1 MLETILNFHNNQVD
15 PIIINREQ
23 VGCLVTN
30 LIDIIEKN
38 VEGDVVE
45 LGCYVGESS
54 KYLMKTLVEYGST
67 KKLFVYDSFDGLPE
81 LTKWEESSGWQPG
94 TLKTTEEVLIGNFKN
109 NNLPLPI
116 IHKDWFKDIPDYK
129 IPEKISFAF
138 LDGDFYNSIYDSLTK
153 IYDKVTDGGYIFF
166 HDFMRADLPGVD
178 AAVRDFLS
186 ERGLKYNVVEIC
198 EQVGMMIKTNEKIEE
213 ITITPEEVVI
223 ETEQPVENYV
233 SNKIV
238 TLVTGLWEIGRE
250 KLENGWSRSFDH
262 YIEKFTQLL
271 KTEDNM
277 IIFGDIEL
285 QKIVFEHRTQKNT
298 QFIVRDLNWFKRND
312 YFEKIQKIR
321 TNPKWYNQVGWLT
334 ESTQA
339 RLEMY
344 NPLVMSKVFLLND
357 AKILDKFNSDY
368 LFWIDAGL
376 TNTVH
381 GGYFTHDKVVQ
392 KLPDFIRDFHFVCF
406 PYEANSEI
414 HGFDYEEMKKY
425 CDGAKVDKVARAGFF
440 GGKKDTIGQINAI
453 YYSLLNETLD
463 KGFMGTEESLFTIL
477 VYKYPELVGYSEIDE
492 SGLMGKFFEELKNS
506 EVKVK
511 TEKVNQLSDLDVSK
525 TALYVLTFNSPKQFE
540 TLIDSMLLYDAD
552 FIHKPMKFLID
563 NSTDSSTFER
573 YTELCERYNF
583 EHIKKENLGIC
594 GGRQFIAEHFEATGY
609 DYYLFFED
617 DMFFYTGNESTCRNG
632 FPRQLKSLYDKT
644 LRIINKENFDF
655 LKFNFSEFYGDN
667 STQWSWYNVPQNVRE
682 QFWPH
687 YSKLPQMGTDPNAPR
702 AQYDNVKSYDGVPY
716 VTGEVYYCNWPQIVS
731 REGNKKMFLTDKW
744 AHPYEQTWMSYMF
757 QELKKG
763 KLRPALL
770 LASPTEHNRFEHY
783 EGSLRKES

>member
-23 VGCLVTN
+23 VGCLVSN

-54 KYLMKTLVEYGST
+54 KYLMKTLVEYNST

-81 LTKWEESSGWQPG
+81 LTKWEETSGWQPG
-94 TLKTTEEVLIGNFKN
+94 TLKTTEEVLINNFKN

-153 IYDKVTDGGYIFF
+153 IYDKVVDGGYIFF

-186 ERGLKYNVVEIC
+186 ERGLKYNVIEIC
-198 EQVGMMIKTNEKIEE
+198 EQVGMMIKTNERVDDVSE
-213 ITITPEEVVI
+213 IPTVVEV
-223 ETEQPVENYV
+223 ETEQQVDLPS

-262 YIEKFTQLL
+262 YIEKFVQLL

-285 QKIVFEHRTQKNT
+285 QKIVFEHRNQKNT
-298 QFIVRDLNWFKRND
+298 QFIVRDLSWFKRND

-381 GGYFTHDKVVQ
+381 SGYFTHDKVIK
-392 KLPDFIRDFHFVCF
+392 KLPNLIKDFHFVCF
-406 PYEANSEI
+406 PYEANTEI
-414 HGFDYEEMKKY
+414 HGFDYEEIKKY
-425 CDGAKVDKVARAGFF
+425 CDGVKVDKVARAGFF

-463 KGFMGTEESLFTIL
+463 KGLMGTEESLFTIL
-477 VYKYPELVGYSEIDE
+477 VYKYPELIGYSEIDE

-506 EVKVK
+506 EIKVK
-511 TEKVNQLSDLDVSK
+511 TEKVNLLSDLDISK

-552 FIHKPMKFLID
+552 FINKPMKFLID

-573 YTELCERYNF
+573 YSELCERYNF

-632 FPRQLKSLYDKT
+632 FPRQLKSLYEKT

-655 LKFNFSEFYGDN
+655 LKFNFTEFYGDN
-667 STQWSWYNVPQNVRE
+667 STQWSWYNVPQNIRE

-702 AQYDNVKSYDGVPY
+702 AQYDNVKSYDGIPY

-731 REGNKKMFLTDKW
+731 RDGNKKMFLTDKW

-783 EGSLRKES
+783 DGSLRKES

>member
-54 KYLMKTLVEYGST
+54 KYLMKTLVEYNST

-153 IYDKVTDGGYIFF
+153 IYDKVSDGGYIFF

-198 EQVGMMIKTNEKIEE
+198 EQVGMMIKTGERIEE
-213 ITITPEEVVI
+213 VAATPEEVVI
-223 ETEQPVENYV
+223 ETEQPVENYT

-250 KLENGWSRSFDH
+250 NLENGWSRSFEH
-262 YIEKFTQLL
+262 YIEKFVQLL

-277 IIFGDIEL
+277 IVFGDIEL

-298 QFIVRDLNWFKRND
+298 QFIVRDLSWFKRND

-339 RLEMY
+339 KLEMY

-381 GGYFTHDKVVQ
+381 AGYFTHDKVIK
-392 KLPDFIRDFHFVCF
+392 KLPDLIKDFHFVCF

-425 CDGAKVDKVARAGFF
+425 CDGAKVNKVARAGFF

-463 KGFMGTEESLFTIL
+463 RGFMGTEESLFTIL
-477 VYKYPELVGYSEIDE
+477 VYKYPELVGFSEIDE

-506 EVKVK
+506 EIKVK
-511 TEKVNQLSDLDVSK
+511 SEKVNQLSDLDVSK

-632 FPRQLKSLYDKT
+632 FPRQLKSLYEKT

-682 QFWPH
+682 QYWPH

-731 REGNKKMFLTDKW
+731 RDGNKKMFLTDKW
-744 AHPYEQTWMSYMF
+744 AHPYEQTWMSYMY

-770 LASPTEHNRFEHY
+770 LASPTEHNRFELS
-783 EGSLRKES
+783 EF

>member
-54 KYLMKTLVEYGST
+54 KYLMKTLVEYNST

-153 IYDKVTDGGYIFF
+153 IYDKVSDGGYIFF

-198 EQVGMMIKTNEKIEE
+198 EQVGMMIKTGERIEE
-213 ITITPEEVVI
+213 VAATPEEVVI
-223 ETEQPVENYV
+223 ETEQPVENYT

-250 KLENGWSRSFDH
+250 NLENGWSRSFEH
-262 YIEKFTQLL
+262 YIEKFVQLL

-277 IIFGDIEL
+277 IVFGDIEL

-298 QFIVRDLNWFKRND
+298 QFIVRDLSWFKRND

-339 RLEMY
+339 KLEMY

-357 AKILDKFNSDY
+357 AKIMDPFNSD
-368 LFWIDAGL
+368 
-376 TNTVH
+376 
-381 GGYFTHDKVVQ
+381 
-392 KLPDFIRDFHFVCF
+392 
-406 PYEANSEI
+406 
-414 HGFDYEEMKKY
+414 M
-425 CDGAKVDKVARAGFF
+425 
-440 GGKKDTIGQINAI
+440 
-453 YYSLLNETLD
+453 
-463 KGFMGTEESLFTIL
+463 
-477 VYKYPELVGYSEIDE
+477 
-492 SGLMGKFFEELKNS
+492 
-506 EVKVK
+506 
-511 TEKVNQLSDLDVSK
+511 
-525 TALYVLTFNSPKQFE
+525 
-540 TLIDSMLLYDAD
+540 
-552 FIHKPMKFLID
+552 
-563 NSTDSSTFER
+563 
-573 YTELCERYNF
+573 
-583 EHIKKENLGIC
+583 
-594 GGRQFIAEHFEATGY
+594 
-609 DYYLFFED
+609 
-617 DMFFYTGNESTCRNG
+617 
-632 FPRQLKSLYDKT
+632 
-644 LRIINKENFDF
+644 
-655 LKFNFSEFYGDN
+655 
-667 STQWSWYNVPQNVRE
+667 
-682 QFWPH
+682 
-687 YSKLPQMGTDPNAPR
+687 
-702 AQYDNVKSYDGVPY
+702 
-716 VTGEVYYCNWPQIVS
+716 
-731 REGNKKMFLTDKW
+731 
-744 AHPYEQTWMSYMF
+744 MF
-757 QELKKG
+757 QK
-763 KLRPALL
+763 
-770 LASPTEHNRFEHY
+770 
-783 EGSLRKES
+783 